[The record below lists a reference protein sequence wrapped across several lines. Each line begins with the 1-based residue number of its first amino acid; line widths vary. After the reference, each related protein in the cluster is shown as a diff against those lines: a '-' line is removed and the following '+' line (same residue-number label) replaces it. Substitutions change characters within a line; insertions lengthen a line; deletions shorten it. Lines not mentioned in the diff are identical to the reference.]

1 MNSKK
6 PWEIHPSLTEEKIC
20 HLAKIIKE
28 VRDKTL
34 ELYRP
39 EEGDGVWSLGCRIY
53 ERTIN
58 TIHSESKAIN
68 WLDTIRNGLYFV
80 ILIDGVPIRYYK
92 GDVDN
97 PNQRSLNR
105 KHLELEAQQYMFKF
119 YEPEW
124 FWRLVVETDENGGI
138 LRIVM
143 VQFTE
148 SGNFQ
153 NLWEIPIHEPVRV
166 VISTALKYRESVKLD
181 KPPVKPRQKSSIGVV
196 KSDNDE

>member
-1 MNSKK
+1 MNSEK

-20 HLAKIIKE
+20 HLATILKD

-39 EEGDGVWSLGCRIY
+39 EDGDGVWSLGCRIY

-58 TIHSESKAIN
+58 TIHNKSKTIN
-68 WLDTIRNGLYFV
+68 WLGTIRNGLYFV

-97 PNQRSLNR
+97 PTQRSLNR
-105 KHLELEAQQYMFKF
+105 KYPELEAQQFVFKF
-119 YEPEW
+119 YEPKW
-124 FWRLVVETDENGGI
+124 FWRLVVETDEDGGT
-138 LRIVM
+138 LRIVI

-148 SGNFQ
+148 SGDFQ
-153 NLWEIPIHEPVRV
+153 NLWEVPIHEPVRV
-166 VISTALKYRESVKLD
+166 AKSPSLKYRESVKLD
-181 KPPVKPRQKSSIGVV
+181 KPPVKPRHKSSIGV
-196 KSDNDE
+196 KSDKNV